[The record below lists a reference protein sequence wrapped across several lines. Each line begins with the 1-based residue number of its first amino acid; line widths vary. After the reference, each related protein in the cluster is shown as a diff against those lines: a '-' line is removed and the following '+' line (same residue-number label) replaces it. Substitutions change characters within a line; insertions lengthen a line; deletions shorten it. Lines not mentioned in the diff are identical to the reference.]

1 MLVDVAGAHTVGA
14 HEPFL
19 KLLDAVQRAAASAA
33 YAPASATAAAVEAE
47 AEEVA
52 GADGVPFAARC
63 AEAAVG
69 AIVVAYVEEVLL
81 SAADATAL
89 ELEPELAATLVE
101 LVGVAPTAAAR
112 LPRAARAQLLH
123 ALQRAAPAVAPLAS
137 ALRALPKLGPA
148 GSVEWLR
155 LRENA
160 LAPPPAAAAATARVA
175 VFRAINAAANEVQ
188 GSATAAKPPA
198 ADVAAAAPP
207 LPPMSAEEIK
217 SAATLGG
224 GAESAAAL
232 LRRTDALDRL
242 EAVAQAK
249 RRVVAYAAALIE
261 VLRDGG
267 AAAGRAATALLNS
280 SADAR
285 KLLTSGMVGP
295 RQIQVM
301 VLRLVWRAGG
311 MPLLGKVLA
320 LPRNA
325 TEWVPV
331 DASVGAAL
339 MQATPLLDPF
349 RWLLPD
355 QQARGAAYGG
365 IVKMTKTILTFRGRD
380 ASELTRL
387 DKWVGDRV
395 KEKTSLFAV
404 VAAAFSL
411 TSEVLMPE
419 GALKRE
425 TEDPVGEQML
435 RTAGIGRLASDGV
448 RELCLWVLDGCD
460 GGALGRGLVP
470 PQHPRNPTKPKGKR
484 RQQLLLQLTVDVA
497 LRATM
502 QADTWW
508 HAVLFRPA
516 ELIRGYVPT
525 MSGEESLDVMRSL
538 SEFVAWY
545 KCPNGHLYSVGNC
558 TRPMQMASCPE
569 CGKPIGGQSHNDARG
584 VTRLGTMED
593 IASSGMTGAGRQSR
607 STKGY
612 HRDDLNTFAH
622 DFALVQRAGPVAAR
636 VLRIFMHVL
645 LHASMVAAA
654 ERRAAVCSLLK
665 FPTTLS
671 GEKSSL
677 EHLAHAIHRDWEAL
691 SEQFGLDDDEL
702 ALALHSVAARLGH
715 SSSPKTLATE
725 AARSTFEVAF
735 QNDAVRPVFGSGV
748 ASVVR
753 AAQAELQ
760 PADRTLAFRRA
771 LGEELWAD
779 VTSDDGEPAA
789 DSLRWLWT
797 PPADCSLEL
806 LARDFGM
813 RAGNARRY
821 PVVASVLRLGE
832 RLPLIR
838 YAADV
843 LRWHAVLFEALG
855 GAGAALRRAD
865 AASITNA
872 QAVER
877 LPAERQPAAWE
888 ALRAFCDG
896 FNAAFPLVERLF
908 ECQANPF
915 LYDDGAGR
923 GAVAIDL
930 AGVAG
935 ALADGP
941 VKMSPAVAVTFS
953 LPSVVAGDND
963 APGLCTVQLLNTL
976 SQLHADAMNQLHA
989 GGSPLL
995 PRAAAAADAAVP
1007 TISHNTPYEVMRRQ
1021 LLSFDPA
1028 VHLLPRLVALRR
1040 DAADE
1045 AAGGSAFDL
1054 AALERSLVAS
1064 VLAVATPL
1072 QIHIHHFAYAGELQR
1087 SGSSDASASA
1097 CPSARSARRRSR
1109 RSGRRSTRSSA
1120 RRRSSPSSSR
1130 RSPSWAPS
1138 AAAAAAAR
1146 RRRAA
1151 RRAAMAT
1158 PGRRGRRRTRRSRGT
1173 RGARCC

>member
-1 MLVDVAGAHTVGA
+1 MTTSRRRRRALAASRLRPSSTSTLCSSAPRTRARSRRPRGSTRRRGIAQVLFHASALIAAAALPADAAARFFAAAAAAADLESLIAALLAEVLGGCDRRLRAAARAPADAAKEAWRAAAEHVRRIAADVEALLAQGGGAAAQQWRALSIVQLFVRECALLPEATGAVDAKPFDVLVDVAGAHTVGA

-19 KLLDAVQRAAASAA
+19 RLLDAVQRAAASAA

-47 AEEVA
+47 AEEA
-52 GADGVPFAARC
+52 SDADGVPFAARC

-81 SAADATAL
+81 SAADATTL
-89 ELEPELAATLVE
+89 ELEPALAATLVE

-188 GSATAAKPPA
+188 GSATAAQPPA

-331 DASVGAAL
+331 DASAGAAL

-502 QADTWW
+502 QADSWW

-516 ELIRGYVPT
+516 ELIRSYVPT
-525 MSGEESLDVMRSL
+525 MSGEESLDVMRS
-538 SEFVAWY
+538 
-545 KCPNGHLYSVGNC
+545 
-558 TRPMQMASCPE
+558 
-569 CGKPIGGQSHNDARG
+569 
-584 VTRLGTMED
+584 
-593 IASSGMTGAGRQSR
+593 
-607 STKGY
+607 
-612 HRDDLNTFAH
+612 
-622 DFALVQRAGPVAAR
+622 
-636 VLRIFMHVL
+636 
-645 LHASMVAAA
+645 
-654 ERRAAVCSLLK
+654 AV
-665 FPTTLS
+665 
-671 GEKSSL
+671 
-677 EHLAHAIHRDWEAL
+677 
-691 SEQFGLDDDEL
+691 
-702 ALALHSVAARLGH
+702 
-715 SSSPKTLATE
+715 
-725 AARSTFEVAF
+725 
-735 QNDAVRPVFGSGV
+735 
-748 ASVVR
+748 
-753 AAQAELQ
+753 
-760 PADRTLAFRRA
+760 
-771 LGEELWAD
+771 
-779 VTSDDGEPAA
+779 
-789 DSLRWLWT
+789 
-797 PPADCSLEL
+797 
-806 LARDFGM
+806 
-813 RAGNARRY
+813 
-821 PVVASVLRLGE
+821 
-832 RLPLIR
+832 
-838 YAADV
+838 
-843 LRWHAVLFEALG
+843 
-855 GAGAALRRAD
+855 
-865 AASITNA
+865 
-872 QAVER
+872 
-877 LPAERQPAAWE
+877 
-888 ALRAFCDG
+888 
-896 FNAAFPLVERLF
+896 
-908 ECQANPF
+908 
-915 LYDDGAGR
+915 
-923 GAVAIDL
+923 
-930 AGVAG
+930 
-935 ALADGP
+935 
-941 VKMSPAVAVTFS
+941 
-953 LPSVVAGDND
+953 
-963 APGLCTVQLLNTL
+963 
-976 SQLHADAMNQLHA
+976 
-989 GGSPLL
+989 
-995 PRAAAAADAAVP
+995 
-1007 TISHNTPYEVMRRQ
+1007 
-1021 LLSFDPA
+1021 
-1028 VHLLPRLVALRR
+1028 
-1040 DAADE
+1040 
-1045 AAGGSAFDL
+1045 
-1054 AALERSLVAS
+1054 
-1064 VLAVATPL
+1064 
-1072 QIHIHHFAYAGELQR
+1072 
-1087 SGSSDASASA
+1087 
-1097 CPSARSARRRSR
+1097 
-1109 RSGRRSTRSSA
+1109 
-1120 RRRSSPSSSR
+1120 
-1130 RSPSWAPS
+1130 
-1138 AAAAAAAR
+1138 
-1146 RRRAA
+1146 
-1151 RRAAMAT
+1151 
-1158 PGRRGRRRTRRSRGT
+1158 
-1173 RGARCC
+1173 